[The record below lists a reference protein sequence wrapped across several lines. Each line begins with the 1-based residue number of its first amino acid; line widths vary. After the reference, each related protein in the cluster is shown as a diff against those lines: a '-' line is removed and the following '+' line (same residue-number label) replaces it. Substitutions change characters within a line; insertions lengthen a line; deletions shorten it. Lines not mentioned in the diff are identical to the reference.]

1 VVSLTGAA
9 VTGTL
14 VFIDPEGDPR
24 LYAGGTVADIQA
36 DRDAAIKDRA
46 DALLAD
52 GTGITA
58 TTAQIEAIMAAALAA
73 KDKITQIAQHNPV

>member
-1 VVSLTGAA
+1 M
-9 VTGTL
+9 L
-14 VFIDPEGDPR
+14 VAR
-24 LYAGGTVADIQA
+24 SQ
-36 DRDAAIKDRA
+36 AAIKDRA

-73 KDKITQIAQHNPV
+73 KDKIAQIAQHSPM